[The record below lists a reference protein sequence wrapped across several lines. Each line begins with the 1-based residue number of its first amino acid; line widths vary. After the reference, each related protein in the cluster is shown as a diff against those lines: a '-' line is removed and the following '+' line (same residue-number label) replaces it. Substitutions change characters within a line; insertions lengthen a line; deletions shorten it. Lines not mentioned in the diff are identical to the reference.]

1 MTGKNT
7 IGFSLSSNSE
17 RTFQTFNSITGD
29 SNPTV
34 FFEAT
39 FEEVD
44 AAVLLAQNA
53 FIQLKSISLEKR
65 ANFLIEIAQEIIE
78 LGDVL
83 IQMYCLESG
92 LSEQRAVT
100 ERSRTI
106 FQLNSFAKEIL
117 NGDWMKASIDVADSS
132 TIPLKPD
139 LRKMMIGLGP
149 VVVFGASNFPLAYST
164 AGGDTTSALA
174 AGCPVIVKSHPMH
187 AGTGEL
193 VAQAITRA
201 AIKTEMPDGIFSNL
215 NALGFEIGQYLV
227 QHSGVQA
234 VGFTGS
240 LKGGRA
246 LFDLANQREFPIP
259 VFAEM
264 GSVNPIIILPQ
275 ILSEK
280 LDIITSQLAT
290 SITND
295 AGQFCTKPGIVITVK
310 SEFTNQFVSE
320 LKQKV
325 NEQVSFS
332 MLNPSIVERFEERK
346 KEVLS
351 CEIHSFSEK
360 EKISGNNIG
369 QQTIVVV
376 NAQQFLTQQELH
388 DEVFGPL
395 SIVVLCE
402 DLGQLN
408 SVLSSFCGQLTVSL
422 FGTDA
427 EILANRNLV
436 QQASEKT
443 GRVIFN
449 GVPTGVTVSPSM
461 NHGGPYPA
469 TTDARFTAVGID
481 AMQRFLRPV
490 TFQNCPQELLPVEL
504 KDTNSLCLPRRINGE
519 WTRKDVHK
527 KA

>member
-7 IGFSLSSNSE
+7 IGFNLSSNSE
-17 RTFQTFNSITGD
+17 RTFQTFNPVSGHA
-29 SNPTV
+29 NPTV

-39 FEEVD
+39 LEE
-44 AAVLLAQNA
+44 ANEAVLLAQNA
-53 FIQLKSISLEKR
+53 FIHLKSISIQNR
-65 ANFLIEIAQEIIE
+65 ATFLIEIAEEIKE
-78 LGDVL
+78 LGDEL

-92 LSEQRAVT
+92 LSEQRAIT

-117 NGDWMKASIDVADSS
+117 NGDWIKASIDEADSTS
-132 TIPLKPD
+132 TPIKPD

-164 AGGDTTSALA
+164 AGGDTASALA

-201 AIKTEMPDGIFSNL
+201 AKKTEMSDGIFSNL
-215 NALGFEIGQYLV
+215 NAQGFEIGRYLV
-227 QHSGVQA
+227 QHAGVRA

-240 LKGGRA
+240 LNGGRA

-264 GSVNPIIILPQ
+264 GSVNPIVILPQ
-275 ILSEK
+275 ILAEK
-280 LDIITSQLAT
+280 LDSITSQIAK

-295 AGQFCTKPGIVITVK
+295 AGQFCTKPGIVITTK
-310 SEFTNQFVSE
+310 SEFANQFVSD
-320 LKQKV
+320 LKHKV
-325 NEQVSFS
+325 NEQLSFS
-332 MLNPSIVERFEERK
+332 MLNPSILERFEERK
-346 KEVLS
+346 KEILS
-351 CEIHSFSEK
+351 CDIHNFSEI
-360 EKISGNNIG
+360 EKLNGNNIG
-369 QQTIVVV
+369 RQTIVVV
-376 NAQQFLTQQELH
+376 DTKQFLSQQKLH

-395 SIVVLCE
+395 SIVVICE
-402 DLGQLN
+402 DLEQLSN
-408 SVLSSFCGQLTVSL
+408 VVSSFDGQLTASI

-427 EILANRNLV
+427 EIFANKNLV
-436 QQASEKT
+436 QQAAEKA

-461 NHGGPYPA
+461 NHGGPFPA

-490 TFQNCPQELLPVEL
+490 TYQNCPQEMLPVEL
-504 KDTNSLCLPRRINGE
+504 RNINRLSIPRRINGE
-519 WTRKDVHK
+519 WTKKDVHK

>member
-17 RTFQTFNSITGD
+17 RTFQTFNPVTGD

-53 FIQLKSISLEKR
+53 FVHLKSISHKNR
-65 ANFLIEIAQEIIE
+65 ATFLDEIAEEING
-78 LGDVL
+78 LGDEL

-92 LSEQRAVT
+92 LSVQRALT

-132 TIPLKPD
+132 SIPLKPD

-164 AGGDTTSALA
+164 AGGDTASALA

-227 QHSGVQA
+227 QHSGVKA

-264 GSVNPIIILPQ
+264 GSVNPIVILPQ

-280 LDIITSQLAT
+280 LDLITSQIAT
-290 SITND
+290 SITTD
-295 AGQFCTKPGIVITVK
+295 AGQFCTKPGVVITTK
-310 SEFTNQFVSE
+310 SEFANQFVSE

-346 KEVLS
+346 KEIFS
-351 CEIHSFSEK
+351 SEIHGFSEK
-360 EKISGNNIG
+360 EKIIGNNIG

-376 NAQQFLTQQELH
+376 DAKQFLSQQKLH
-388 DEVFGPL
+388 HEVFGPL
-395 SIVVLCE
+395 SIVVLCD
-402 DLGQLN
+402 DLEQSN
-408 SVLSSFCGQLTVSL
+408 CVISSFDGQLTISI

-427 EILANRNLV
+427 EIHSNKNLI
-436 QQASEKT
+436 QQATEKA

-469 TTDARFTAVGID
+469 TTDARFTAVGVD

-490 TFQNCPQELLPVEL
+490 TFQNCPQEMLPEEL
-504 KDTNSLCLPRRINGE
+504 KNMNSLCIPRRINGE

-527 KA
+527 KV

>member
-7 IGFSLSSNSE
+7 IGFNLSSSSE
-17 RTFQTFNSITGD
+17 RTFQTFNPVTGD
-29 SNPTV
+29 SNPTF

-39 FEEVD
+39 FEEADV
-44 AAVLLAQNA
+44 AVLLAQKA
-53 FIQLKSISLEKR
+53 FLLLKNISLDKR
-65 ANFLIEIAQEIIE
+65 ASFLEEIAVQITE
-78 LGDVL
+78 LGNEL

-92 LSEQRAVT
+92 LSEQRAIT

-117 NGDWMKASIDVADSS
+117 NGNWIKASIDEADSS
-132 TIPLKPD
+132 STPIKPD

-164 AGGDTTSALA
+164 AGGDTASALA

-201 AIKTEMPDGIFSNL
+201 AKKTEMPDGIFSNL
-215 NALGFEIGQYLV
+215 NAQGFEIGRYLV
-227 QHSGVQA
+227 QHAGVKA

-246 LFDLANQREFPIP
+246 LFDLANHREFPIP

-264 GSVNPIIILPQ
+264 GSVNPIVILPQ
-275 ILSEK
+275 ILPEK
-280 LDIITSQLAT
+280 LDLITSQLAT

-320 LKQKV
+320 LKHKV

-332 MLNPSIVERFEERK
+332 MLNPSILERFEERK
-346 KEVLS
+346 KEILS
-351 CEIHSFSEK
+351 CDIHNFSET
-360 EKISGNNIG
+360 EKLSGNNIG
-369 QQTIVVV
+369 RQTIVVV
-376 NAQQFLTQQELH
+376 DTKQFLSQQKLH

-395 SIVVLCE
+395 SIVVLCD
-402 DLGQLN
+402 DLEGLN
-408 SVLSSFCGQLTVSL
+408 GVISSFDGQLTMSI

-427 EILANRNLV
+427 EIFANKNLV
-436 QQASEKT
+436 QQATEKV

-449 GVPTGVTVSPSM
+449 GVPTGVTVGPSM

-490 TFQNCPQELLPVEL
+490 TFQNCPPEMLPAELRNM
-504 KDTNSLCLPRRINGE
+504 NSLCIPRRINGE

>member
-29 SNPTV
+29 ANPTV

-39 FEEVD
+39 FEE
-44 AAVLLAQNA
+44 ANTAILLAQNA
-53 FIQLKSISLEKR
+53 FVHLKSISHKKR
-65 ANFLIEIAQEIIE
+65 ATFLDEIAKEING
-78 LGDVL
+78 LGDEL
-83 IQMYCLESG
+83 IRMYCLESG
-92 LSEQRAVT
+92 LSAQRALT

-132 TIPLKPD
+132 TTPLKPD

-164 AGGDTTSALA
+164 AGGDTVSALA

-201 AIKTEMPDGIFSNL
+201 AKKTEMPDGIFSNL

-240 LKGGRA
+240 LRGGRA

-264 GSVNPIIILPQ
+264 GSVNPIVILPQ

-280 LDIITSQLAT
+280 LDIITSQIAT

-295 AGQFCTKPGIVITVK
+295 AGQFCTKPGVVITTK
-310 SEFTNQFVSE
+310 SEFANHFVSK

-332 MLNPSIVERFEERK
+332 MLNPSMLERFEERK

-369 QQTIVVV
+369 RQTIVVV
-376 NAQQFLTQQELH
+376 DAKQFLSQQKLH
-388 DEVFGPL
+388 NEVFGPL

-408 SVLSSFCGQLTVSL
+408 SVLSSFDGQLTLSL

-427 EILANRNLV
+427 EILANKKLV
-436 QQASEKT
+436 QQVSEKT

-469 TTDARFTAVGID
+469 TTDARFTAVGVD

-504 KDTNSLCLPRRINGE
+504 KNTNSLCIPRRINGE

>member
-7 IGFSLSSNSE
+7 IGFNLSSDSKS
-17 RTFQTFNSITGD
+17 TFQTFNPVTGN

-39 FEEVD
+39 FEEVNE
-44 AAVLLAQNA
+44 AVSLAQNA
-53 FIQLKSISLEKR
+53 FVQLKSISIEKR
-65 ANFLIEIAQEIIE
+65 ASFLIEIAQEINQ
-78 LGDVL
+78 LGDEL

-92 LSEQRAVT
+92 LSEQRAIT

-117 NGDWMKASIDVADSS
+117 NGDCMKASIDEADSTS
-132 TIPLKPD
+132 TPIKPD

-164 AGGDTTSALA
+164 AGGDTASALA

-201 AIKTEMPDGIFSNL
+201 AKKTEMPNGIFSNL
-215 NALGFEIGQYLV
+215 NAQGFEIGRYLV
-227 QHSGVQA
+227 QHAGVRA

-264 GSVNPIIILPQ
+264 GSVNPIVIFPQ

-280 LDIITSQLAT
+280 LAKIASQLAT

-295 AGQFCTKPGIVITVK
+295 AGQFCTKPGIVITTN
-310 SEFTNQFVSE
+310 SGFANQFVNE
-320 LKQKV
+320 LKLKV

-332 MLNPSIVERFEERK
+332 MLNPSILERFEERK
-346 KEVLS
+346 KQILS
-351 CEIHSFSEK
+351 CDNLNFFETEK
-360 EKISGNNIG
+360 LSGNNIG
-369 QQTIVVV
+369 RQTIVVV
-376 NAQQFLTQQELH
+376 DAKQFLSQQKLH
-388 DEVFGPL
+388 DEAFGPL
-395 SIVVLCE
+395 SIVVLCD

-408 SVLSSFCGQLTVSL
+408 SVLSSFDGQLTVSF
-422 FGTDA
+422 FGTDS
-427 EILANRNLV
+427 EVFANQQLI
-436 QQASEKT
+436 QQATEKA

-461 NHGGPYPA
+461 THGGPFPA

-490 TFQNCPQELLPVEL
+490 TFQNCPQEMLPAEL
-504 KDTNSLCLPRRINGE
+504 KNINSLSIPRRINGE

-527 KA
+527 KD